1 EKVETRRTELEAQ
14 KELEQKHNQQHAELL
29 GSIRSSSAD
38 VVGMVKNSP
47 VTALMPQH
55 DQKLEEFL
63 ATDAAPG
70 IREVRALR
78 EVMLGQIRGAAQV
91 QRKRITI
98 VDRAG
103 KQMEA
108 EVVLLG
114 AFTALY
120 QSDAEVGFALYSPP
134 SRQLLALSQAPG
146 YTLKR
151 DIAAYV
157 DGDTEAA
164 PIDIGHGAS
173 LRQMTYE
180 RSLSEQVQHGGFI
193 VWPILGIALVALV
206 LVLERIWFL
215 SRQRYDAEEILHQ
228 LQPYI
233 ATQEWDRCQQ
243 ICARHAVPPARV
255 FNAGLPFVI
264 RPRAE
269 LENVLQEAILAEIP
283 AQERFLSTLA
293 VLASIAPL
301 LGLLGTVTGMI
312 HTFELI
318 TFHGTGDPRMLSSG
332 ISEALVTTMFGLG
345 VAIPVMLAHSLISRR
360 VESRIADLE
369 EKAIS
374 FVNRVTQARQGE
386 SPIESIATEHK

>member
-1 EKVETRRTELEAQ
+1 MNSIIIHPKVKGFHVCKVLSVLILFLGLWNTHAGAQDARTGVQTPEALLERTAAHKEKVAAQVEKLRRELERDRKAIEEKLAQQRDEVKELERTHAGLLEKVETRRTELEAQ

-120 QSDAEVGFALYSPP
+120 QSDAEVGFALYSP
-134 SRQLLALSQAPG
+134 
-146 YTLKR
+146 
-151 DIAAYV
+151 
-157 DGDTEAA
+157 
-164 PIDIGHGAS
+164 
-173 LRQMTYE
+173 
-180 RSLSEQVQHGGFI
+180 
-193 VWPILGIALVALV
+193 
-206 LVLERIWFL
+206 
-215 SRQRYDAEEILHQ
+215 
-228 LQPYI
+228 
-233 ATQEWDRCQQ
+233 
-243 ICARHAVPPARV
+243 
-255 FNAGLPFVI
+255 
-264 RPRAE
+264 
-269 LENVLQEAILAEIP
+269 
-283 AQERFLSTLA
+283 
-293 VLASIAPL
+293 
-301 LGLLGTVTGMI
+301 
-312 HTFELI
+312 
-318 TFHGTGDPRMLSSG
+318 
-332 ISEALVTTMFGLG
+332 
-345 VAIPVMLAHSLISRR
+345 
-360 VESRIADLE
+360 
-369 EKAIS
+369 
-374 FVNRVTQARQGE
+374 
-386 SPIESIATEHK
+386 